1 MKLVLILVC
10 PPGLEPGP
18 GASEALMVS
27 NSTTGTFCIF
37 MRYFQKFSK
46 IYTKNK
52 IEISENSSL
61 AIFCRRVSFCLS
73 ERKKS
78 VNFHFG

>member
-1 MKLVLILVC
+1 MVC

-18 GASEALMVS
+18 GATEALMES
-27 NSTTGTFCIF
+27 NSTTGTFCIY
-37 MRYFQKFSK
+37 MLYFQKFSK
-46 IYTKNK
+46 IYTENK

-61 AIFCRRVSFCLS
+61 AIFCRRVSFYLS
-73 ERKKS
+73 ECKKS

>member
-1 MKLVLILVC
+1 MVC

-37 MRYFQKFSK
+37 MLYFQKFSK
-46 IYTKNK
+46 IYTENK
-52 IEISENSSL
+52 IEFQKILLWLFFAVGYHFISQSVK
-61 AIFCRRVSFCLS
+61 RV
-73 ERKKS
+73 
-78 VNFHFG
+78 